1 MSAEGDVYSYGI
13 LLLEMFTRRRPTN
26 DIFQDGLTLHDFV
39 KTSLSE
45 RVMEIMDSNLVLRDE
60 RGRKM
65 EEYVASMLRISVT
78 CSIESVRDQ
87 MEMGDVVNK
96 LQSIKNMFLK
106 EDIEEGRERAGSSGE
121 GTSYIQQCSYVL

>member
-13 LLLEMFTRRRPTN
+13 LLLEMFTGRRPTD

-45 RVMEIMDSNLVLRDE
+45 RVMEIMDSNLVLGDE

-65 EEYVASMLRISVT
+65 EEYVASMLRIGIT
-78 CSIESVRDQ
+78 CSIESARDR

-106 EDIEEGRERAGSSGE
+106 EEIQEGRERAGSSGE
-121 GTSYIQQCSYVL
+121 GTSYI